1 MKRTVLIP
9 LLLTIF
15 LVDLAWSQD
24 EKNTDLV
31 KLGQKVP
38 QFTISTLD
46 NERIDSHNFG
56 EKVVLI
62 NFFATWC
69 GPCNEEMP
77 YLENDIWQKFKSDDF
92 LVLSIGREHEREE
105 IAEFKKK
112 KALTFSM
119 APDPDRSIY
128 SLFATQY
135 IPRNILLDKNGIIVY
150 QEKGFNREELDIL
163 IQKIE
168 SLLK

>member
-38 QFTISTLD
+38 YFAVSTLE
-46 NERIDSHNFG
+46 NGQIDSHNFG
-56 EKVVLI
+56 ENVVLI

-77 YLENDIWQKFKSDDF
+77 YLENDIWQKFKNDDF
-92 LVLSIGREHEREE
+92 LVLSIGREHDREE

-112 KALTFSM
+112 KALTFSI

-128 SLFATQY
+128 SLFATKY

-150 QEKGFNREELDIL
+150 HEKGFNKEELDIL